1 MLNHLLLLTC
11 CKYNRF
17 ESYLFNL
24 KGKIYDE
31 LFITFLFCT
40 LSFMFFI
47 HQMLCHYHDYSNDLF
62 IHPHPLLGANTEK
75 KTYLEQ
81 NKG

>member
-24 KGKIYDE
+24 KGKI
-31 LFITFLFCT
+31 FLFCT

-47 HQMLCHYHDYSNDLF
+47 HQMICHYHDYSNDLF
-62 IHPHPLLGANTEK
+62 IHPHPLLAANTEK